1 MFREH
6 WPTGRPFILLLWLG
20 PCLNLHLHLKIGTV
34 TGKMDLFSICLLMAS
49 DRRPAGRKVAP
60 LPRTSWTFLNEIQFR
75 VQRWWVHPK
84 VQRREQTDWP
94 FVDLQMSL
102 KFPPNALLQL
112 SAYHNEN
119 IRSLMPICG
128 FHHPEGLEATSLRS
142 PRMFFY
148 GRLLRTLVVAAG
160 DQMREPSTTCGSCKM
175 TRPGQLSP
183 EIYGKFMIGQHYH
196 RCTK

>member
-1 MFREH
+1 VSVFKS
-6 WPTGRPFILLLWLG
+6 PFTPENRFGNWKMHLLS
-20 PCLNLHLHLKIGTV
+20 
-34 TGKMDLFSICLLMAS
+34 DCLLMAS

-119 IRSLMPICG
+119 IRSVMLICG
-128 FHHPEGLEATSLRS
+128 FHHPEGREATSSIPADVFLRPTS
-142 PRMFFY
+142 ENSCHCCRWSDAGAEHDVRKLQNDSSRSTVTRNLWENYDWP
-148 GRLLRTLVVAAG
+148 TLWPVH
-160 DQMREPSTTCGSCKM
+160 
-175 TRPGQLSP
+175 
-183 EIYGKFMIGQHYH
+183 EIDKLYQSSVIF
-196 RCTK
+196 